1 MLKKVKNIKVQTT
14 IVFLLFLSKQLIN
27 LNSQQFFYGDDSWLL
42 LGARF
47 DSLFDSLRCC
57 AVSHPIFTIFAQS
70 IFKIFNLSTESTII
84 FFLIYSNLLALLIF
98 ILPNKILNHKE
109 KMITIL
115 LIISSPMFIHYGI
128 RAKPYT
134 TDVAI
139 TILTIYFFYK
149 IQSSPKKIYFLIL
162 GFQLLISLASWPLI
176 GALLLIYLFK
186 NLQNKDFIPLLN
198 LMYFIPGL
206 VISAIQI
213 FRWRDP
219 GMQNF
224 VVAYYAPTEGG
235 PYLFFRWLGYSFIR
249 FFGESNK
256 LDLGFFQFSLSIS
269 ILLFLIGVY
278 YLFKNDLD
286 FLLFASL
293 GLAINLTAS
302 IFQIW
307 PFGGFRSSIYLL
319 PIFCIIF
326 TKGISFFN
334 LLIRKSQFE
343 YFLIVPIVIY
353 LFFNIQ
359 SPNYEQTTRPFDNEK
374 FEKIINELDNST
386 DDFLIYHG
394 GLQTVALYTSNQ
406 SYLEN
411 IGYFEIGSGTEG
423 FHIPFFK
430 NSNLHIGCTKY
441 IGSDN
446 GKECYEKNIKFLD
459 SFNKNK
465 IKLIGV
471 HIRDHQLIP
480 YIEAFQFTGW
490 NMTSIHFLNEVAII
504 QYEK

>member
-128 RAKPYT
+128 RTKPYT

-186 NLQNKDFIPLLN
+186 NLRNKDFISLLN

-278 YLFKNDLD
+278 YL
-286 FLLFASL
+286 
-293 GLAINLTAS
+293 
-302 IFQIW
+302 
-307 PFGGFRSSIYLL
+307 
-319 PIFCIIF
+319 
-326 TKGISFFN
+326 
-334 LLIRKSQFE
+334 
-343 YFLIVPIVIY
+343 
-353 LFFNIQ
+353 
-359 SPNYEQTTRPFDNEK
+359 
-374 FEKIINELDNST
+374 
-386 DDFLIYHG
+386 
-394 GLQTVALYTSNQ
+394 
-406 SYLEN
+406 
-411 IGYFEIGSGTEG
+411 
-423 FHIPFFK
+423 
-430 NSNLHIGCTKY
+430 
-441 IGSDN
+441 
-446 GKECYEKNIKFLD
+446 
-459 SFNKNK
+459 
-465 IKLIGV
+465 
-471 HIRDHQLIP
+471 
-480 YIEAFQFTGW
+480 
-490 NMTSIHFLNEVAII
+490 
-504 QYEK
+504 